1 MFQTTQYMI
10 YDDLSIH
17 NGDAPKSQTC
27 CQTFVDSGMTIIC
40 AKLVKGVW
48 CVIGFVTLYSLGY
61 KTWLPAKACPNLE
74 QNQLFLSAEQYFFL
88 GLHLPNQRGASFDFH
103 YQLLGGPCTRYS
115 MVVHGQLHGNY
126 IILGFAVVLSRIPK
140 IIRLGSFNHQMK
152 IDRGIRMPK
161 QIHYSSVFIT
171 VLITIHHYSLIIAGI
186 KPTHILADLQTLT
199 NLRSCNLVLL
209 PLRSP
214 LATSISLRWV
224 LCCALSQ
231 PLTEEVSVSTYPWYL
246 GILSL
251 GIPQ

>member
-1 MFQTTQYMI
+1 MINQQYGGYDLWMINRFMMI
-10 YDDLSIH
+10 YRLLGGWALPRKMMDFVSDDEIPNWQVNNVPNHPVHDLWWFIYSQC
-17 NGDAPKSQTC
+17 DAPKSQTC

-126 IILGFAVVLSRIPK
+126 IILGFAVVLS
-140 IIRLGSFNHQMK
+140 LWSMDF
-152 IDRGIRMPK
+152 
-161 QIHYSSVFIT
+161 
-171 VLITIHHYSLIIAGI
+171 
-186 KPTHILADLQTLT
+186 
-199 NLRSCNLVLL
+199 
-209 PLRSP
+209 
-214 LATSISLRWV
+214 
-224 LCCALSQ
+224 
-231 PLTEEVSVSTYPWYL
+231 E
-246 GILSL
+246 
-251 GIPQ
+251 

>member
-1 MFQTTQYMI
+1 MSPTPKNDGLRQWWWNSQLTSKQCSKPPRTWFMI
-10 YDDLSIH
+10 
-17 NGDAPKSQTC
+17 APKWQTC

-74 QNQLFLSAEQYFFL
+74 QNQLFLSAEQYFFF

-140 IIRLGSFNHQMK
+140 IIRLGSFNH
-152 IDRGIRMPK
+152 
-161 QIHYSSVFIT
+161 
-171 VLITIHHYSLIIAGI
+171 
-186 KPTHILADLQTLT
+186 
-199 NLRSCNLVLL
+199 
-209 PLRSP
+209 
-214 LATSISLRWV
+214 
-224 LCCALSQ
+224 
-231 PLTEEVSVSTYPWYL
+231 
-246 GILSL
+246 
-251 GIPQ
+251 